1 MLNALLFNEQATASQ
16 MLSEQTKLSDIVLA
30 PAPKGRVKSEYYQKR
45 KRKLPWFQGNP
56 WVWNTSCQCIDV
68 CLDKGAPAVACTF
81 LIVDLIRLHDIHTLI
96 LGVSK
101 VMLVVKNL
109 PAKSGDIRDTGSIP
123 GPGRYPG
130 GGDSNP
136 LQYSCLKNPIEKPG
150 GL

>member
-109 PAKSGDIRDTGSIP
+109 PAKSGHIRDTGSIP